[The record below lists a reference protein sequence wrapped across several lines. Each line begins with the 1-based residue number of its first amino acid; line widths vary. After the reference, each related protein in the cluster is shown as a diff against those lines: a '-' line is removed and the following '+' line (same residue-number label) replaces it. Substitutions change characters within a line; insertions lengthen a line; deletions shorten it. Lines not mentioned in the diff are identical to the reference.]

1 MSEKPKSIV
10 EQVKAE
16 LVKAKRDSA
25 KKQIKDLMIELEKA
39 DDVRKGII
47 SQIEQVLAD
56 LGDAVDLEEV
66 LSS

>member
-25 KKQIKDLMIELEKA
+25 RKKIKDLMMELEKA

-47 SQIEQVLAD
+47 GQIEQIVAE
-56 LGDAVDLEEV
+56 LGDDANIEEV

>member
-25 KKQIKDLMIELEKA
+25 KKKIKDLMIELEKA
-39 DDVRKGII
+39 EDVRRGII
-47 SQIEQVLAD
+47 SQIEQVLVD
-56 LGDAVDLEEV
+56 LGDAADLEEV